1 MVDRSTTGG
10 SSRYLGDIGCSRA
23 GDLTVG
29 EEGGR
34 LSKRR
39 HARGKNI
46 HRTKGNVMKSVRLGD
61 ALRQRARGEGG
72 KGGGMKD
79 TIYRFPLRASTPRNS
94 ASSPR
99 FVSVHLITAIPP
111 PLVPSPFFPEVW
123 RIQEAG
129 GQRRE
134 ERRRREGSNEWRRRK
149 ERMSCLPLEKHDRPI
164 RMDKKA
170 PSLPPFSFFYFSR
183 FS

>member
-1 MVDRSTTGG
+1 
-10 SSRYLGDIGCSRA
+10 
-23 GDLTVG
+23 
-29 EEGGR
+29 
-34 LSKRR
+34 
-39 HARGKNI
+39 
-46 HRTKGNVMKSVRLGD
+46 
-61 ALRQRARGEGG
+61 
-72 KGGGMKD
+72 MKD

-170 PSLPPFSFFYFSR
+170 LSLPFPSFTSR
-183 FS
+183 VFPRRPVPRRSEREREGRMLRCSVCVRNFPPKIFLPKKD